1 MAKPK
6 NFTPL
11 PQLQGSQAQASRP
24 DGQVWLSASAGA
36 GKTQVLTGRVLRL
49 LLNDAD
55 PESILCL
62 TFTKAGAAEMADRIH
77 ERLGAWVTLPEK
89 DLRPELFAL
98 GEPHLGNRLADAR
111 QLFAK
116 VLDARGGGLRIQ
128 TIHAFAQTVL
138 AAFPAEA
145 GLTVGFRPIEGREEM
160 QLKRQALGDL
170 VSRAEAE
177 GRMGTI
183 DRLQMLALRIGEDAT
198 RKLLDRCAQAPDA
211 MEALGGGDFGATARR
226 LLSGGI
232 DDIQGW
238 LEAAC
243 SDDVSDTIQLMF
255 VRDANAAWMTKAG
268 TPVKDGE
275 KAAAAI
281 KEWLEADPS
290 ARIGLLGTLRSAW
303 LTGKGEFRKKFPDD
317 VGYESAVEAL
327 DLWAGKMLDKKRALD
342 LAPAVAAALE
352 LGQEYAR
359 VYADTKR
366 AAGVV
371 DFNDMIRATL
381 RLLKEPGIGDWI
393 RYKLDQSIDHIL
405 VDEAQ
410 DTNADQWEIV
420 RALSEEFFAGEGTK
434 PDKTRTVFAVGDFKQ
449 AIFSF
454 QGTDPK
460 EFEKAGAHFRDKIES
475 IGLSFETPS
484 IDQSFRSS
492 QPILDVVDAVM
503 KEVGED
509 ALGLPE
515 PLRPHE
521 AHKDACKHGGFVQLM
536 PPFTKTDEALD
547 TGDSDSESG
556 GDEEGWIAPA
566 ELVWA
571 RELAKMVRDWTT
583 GGLFLEKEGRNAEPG
598 DVMILLRSRSELARL
613 IVSRLY
619 EEKVPVAGVDRLR
632 LDAPIAVQDLMAC
645 IRFVLQPADD
655 LSLASLLVSPLV
667 GWSQAD
673 LFERAH
679 GRKVGLWQHLRATRS
694 EDELFVL
701 RELLAMA
708 DRTTP
713 YAFLEAILSGPIQG
727 RAKMLARLGEEARD
741 PIEELL
747 NAALQFEAA
756 NTPSLQ
762 LFLDWFCRGEV
773 DIKRDAAKKENA
785 VRVMTVHGSKG
796 LQAPIVVLA
805 DATADPSKKPK
816 SGLDW
821 EADEDLG
828 KLPLF
833 RPKKDELFGSLAA
846 SAKVQ
851 DDREDQ
857 EHWRLLYVAMTRA
870 EEHLYIGG
878 ALKPSQVEKGVS
890 EKSWHHKVAVG
901 MAQMDGVHHAEDGT
915 RTLHRPG
922 KPGKPRDAGE
932 AERWSKAIP
941 DWATRPAPEEARPP
955 RPLAPSALGV
965 EDAAA
970 SPPPDPAMRAAA
982 ERGRVLHALFERLPA
997 VRAEDRIAAARQ
1009 WLSTQTVE
1017 EADTLIAAA
1026 MAVIDHPDLAH
1037 VFAPD
1042 ALAEAP
1048 LAGVV
1053 EGQVI
1058 AGTVDRLIV
1067 TDSNVTVVDYKTGR
1081 RVPADEAAVP
1091 DYHKAQMAAY
1101 AAVLEGIFPGR
1112 TVRAALLYTSGPE
1125 LVVLSPETLAAWRPG
1140 HSGP

>member
-77 ERLGAWVTLPEK
+77 ERLGAWVTLPDK
-89 DLRPELFAL
+89 DLRLELFAL

-211 MEALGGGDFGATARR
+211 MEALGSGTAPLVRRWLGIGETDVESHILSCCTDGGFDRAA
-226 LLSGGI
+226 I
-232 DDIQGW
+232 DLIRSMNVAWGTGRAADNILAIDTW
-238 LEAAC
+238 LA
-243 SDDVSDTIQLMF
+243 M
-255 VRDANAAWMTKAG
+255 DAQTRAESLEVLHAAWAK
-268 TPVKDGE
+268 KDGDL
-275 KAAAAI
+275 KRS
-281 KEWLEADPS
+281 KGWFPSDPGYFDVVEPLYAQFS
-290 ARIGLLGTLRSAW
+290 GLIQMRRIAKT
-303 LTGKGEFRKKFPDD
+303 
-317 VGYESAVEAL
+317 AVNII
-327 DLWAGKMLDKKRALD
+327 
-342 LAPAVAAALE
+342 AALE

-460 EFEKAGAHFRDKIES
+460 EFEIAGAHFRDKIES
-475 IGLSFETPS
+475 IGLSFEKPS

-667 GWSQAD
+667 GWSQAE
-673 LFERAH
+673 LFDRAH

-846 SAKVQ
+846 SAKAQ

-915 RTLHRPG
+915 LTLHRPG

-932 AERWSKAIP
+932 AERWTKAIP

-1067 TDSNVTVVDYKTGR
+1067 TDTDVTVVDYKTVR

-1091 DYHKAQMAAY
+1091 NYHKAQMAAY

-1125 LVVLSPETLAAWRPG
+1125 LVVLSPETLAAWQPG

>member
-1 MAKPK
+1 MPK
-6 NFTPL
+6 RRNFSHL
-11 PQLQGSQAQASRP
+11 PVLEGSQANASRP

-36 GKTQVLTGRVLRL
+36 GKTQVLTARVLRL
-49 LLNDAD
+49 LLNGAD
-55 PESILCL
+55 PEAILCL

-77 ERLGAWVTLPEK
+77 ERLGAWVTLPEA
-89 DLRPELFAL
+89 DLRKELFAL
-98 GEPHLGNRLADAR
+98 GEPHLDNRLADAR

-145 GLTVGFRPIEGREEM
+145 DLTVGFRPIEGREEM

-170 VSRAEAE
+170 VSRAEKE
-177 GRMGTI
+177 GRKGTI
-183 DRLQMLALRIGEDAT
+183 DRLQMLALRIGEEAT

-211 MEALGGGDFGATARR
+211 MEALGSGDFDATARR
-226 LLSGGI
+226 LLSGGV

-238 LEAAC
+238 LEANC
-243 SDDVSDTIQLMF
+243 SDKVCDTIQLMF

-268 TPVKDGE
+268 KPRAEGQKHAEVVASWL
-275 KAAAAI
+275 KADASRRMETL
-281 KEWLEADPS
+281 KE
-290 ARIGLLGTLRSAW
+290 LRKVW
-303 LTGKGEFRKKFPDD
+303 LTGDGTYRAAMPDD
-317 VGYESAVEAL
+317 AGYRPAVEAL
-327 DLWAGKMLDKKRALD
+327 DEWIAKLLDMKRALD
-342 LAPAVAAALE
+342 LAPAVGAALE
-352 LGQEYAR
+352 LGQDYAR
-359 VYADTKR
+359 VYDDTKR

-381 RLLKEPGIGDWI
+381 RLLKTDGIGDWI

-410 DTNADQWEIV
+410 DTNAEQWDIV
-420 RALSEEFFAGEGTK
+420 KALSEEFFAGEGTK
-434 PDKTRTVFAVGDFKQ
+434 PDKVRTVFAVGDFKQ

-454 QGTDPK
+454 QGTNPR
-460 EFEKAGAHFRDKIES
+460 EFSGAGDYFRERIEAAEQAFHD
-475 IGLSFETPS
+475 LS

-492 QPILDVVDAVM
+492 QPILDVVDVVM
-503 KEVGED
+503 TEIGEE
-509 ALGLPE
+509 ALGLPDA
-515 PLRPHE
+515 LRPHRS
-521 AHKDACKHGGFVQLM
+521 ARDHSGHVVLLPPVTAQAKDAE
-536 PPFTKTDEALD
+536 DEA
-547 TGDSDSESG
+547 SEE
-556 GDEEGWIAPA
+556 DEGWIAPA

-571 RELAKMVRDWTT
+571 RQLAQRVKHWTS
-583 GGLFLEKEGRNAEPG
+583 GGLFLDKEGRSAEPG

-645 IRFVLQPADD
+645 IRFVLQPEDD
-655 LSLASLLVSPLV
+655 LSLAALLVSPLI
-667 GWSQAD
+667 GWSQD
-673 LFERAH
+673 ELFARAH
-679 GRKVGLWQHLRATRS
+679 GRKVGLWQHLRTTRP
-694 EDELFVL
+694 EDELFIL
-701 RELLAMA
+701 RDMLTMA

-713 YAFLEAILSGPIQG
+713 YAFLEAILSGPIGG
-727 RAKMLARLGEEARD
+727 RARMLARLGEEARD

-747 NAALQFEAA
+747 NAALLFESS

-773 DIKRDAAKKENA
+773 DIKRDASKRENA

-805 DATADPSKKPK
+805 DATADPDFKPK
-816 SGLDW
+816 GQLDW
-821 EADEDLG
+821 AAVDDVT
-828 KLPLF
+828 LPLF
-833 RPKKDELFGSLAA
+833 RPRKDELFGTLAA

-851 DDREDQ
+851 DARERE

-870 EEHLYIGG
+870 EEHLFVGG
-878 ALKPSQVEKGVS
+878 AMKPKQIDKGLS
-890 EKSWHHKVAVG
+890 DQCWHSRVAAG
-901 MAQMDGVHHAEDGT
+901 MLQLGETVTAEDGT
-915 RTLHRPG
+915 LTLSRKG
-922 KPGKPRDAGE
+922 RRKAGGDKDTD
-932 AERWSKAIP
+932 AERWQGPAP

-965 EDAAA
+965 EDAAS
-970 SPPPDPAMRAAA
+970 SPPPDPALRAAA
-982 ERGRVLHALFERLPA
+982 ERGRILHALFERLPA
-997 VRAEDRIAAARQ
+997 VRPEDRVEAAQR
-1009 WLSTQTVE
+1009 WLAAQAV
-1017 EADTLIAAA
+1017 ADADALISAAL
-1026 MAVIDHPDLAH
+1026 AVIDHPDVAH
-1037 VFAPD
+1037 VFASD

-1067 TDSNVTVVDYKTGR
+1067 TAHEVTVVDYKTGR
-1081 RVPADEAAVP
+1081 RVPGDEAALP

-1101 AAVLEGIFPGR
+1101 AAVLAGIFPGR
-1112 TVRAALLYTSGPE
+1112 AVRASLLYTAGPK
-1125 LVVLSPETLAAWRPG
+1125 LITLSPETLANWRPG
-1140 HSGP
+1140 HIRP

>member
-1 MAKPK
+1 MPKPK
-6 NFTPL
+6 DFKPL
-11 PQLQGSQAQASRP
+11 PKMEGSQAKASRP

-49 LLNDAD
+49 LLNDAN

-89 DLRPELFAL
+89 DLRQELFAL

-128 TIHAFAQTVL
+128 TIHAFAHTVL

-170 VSRAEAE
+170 VSRAEKE
-177 GRMGTI
+177 GRLGTI
-183 DRLQMLALRIGEDAT
+183 DRIQMLALRIGEDAT

-211 MEALGGGDFGATARR
+211 MEELGSGDFGATARR

-232 DDIQGW
+232 DDIEGW
-238 LEAAC
+238 LAAAC
-243 SDDVSDTIQLMF
+243 SDAVCDTIQLAF

-275 KAAAAI
+275 KASAI
-281 KEWLEADPS
+281 IKAWLEAD
-290 ARIGLLGTLRSAW
+290 AKGRVERLGTLRLAW
-303 LTGKGEFRKKFPDD
+303 RTTTGGVRKATPPDA
-317 VGYESAVEAL
+317 GYQPATEAL
-327 DLWAGKMLDKKRALD
+327 DVWVSKLLDMKRAMD
-342 LAPAVAAALE
+342 LAPAVAAALD

-381 RLLKEPGIGDWI
+381 RLLEKPGIGDWI

-410 DTNADQWEIV
+410 DTNADQWDIV
-420 RALSEEFFAGEGTK
+420 KALSEEFFAGEGSK
-434 PDKTRTVFAVGDFKQ
+434 ADKVRTVFAVGDFKQ

-460 EFEKAGAHFRDKIES
+460 KFEDAGSYFRKKVES
-475 IGLSFETPS
+475 IDLRFDTPK

-503 KEVGED
+503 AEVGED

-515 PLRPHE
+515 PLRRHE
-521 AHKDACKHGGFVQLM
+521 AHKDACKHGGFVELM
-536 PPFTKTDEALD
+536 PPFTKTDGNPDAV
-547 TGDSDSESG
+547 ESGG

-571 RELAKMVRDWTT
+571 RELAKKVREWTT

-632 LDAPIAVQDLMAC
+632 LDAPIVVQDLMAC
-645 IRFVLQPADD
+645 IRFVLQPEDD
-655 LSLASLLVSPLV
+655 LSLASLLVSPLI
-667 GWSQAD
+667 GWSQAE

-679 GRKVGLWQHLRATRS
+679 GRKVGLWQHLRATRP
-694 EDELFVL
+694 EDELGVL
-701 RELLAMA
+701 RDLLGMA

-713 YAFLEAILSGPIQG
+713 YAFLEAILSGPIGG

-773 DIKRDAAKKENA
+773 DIKRDSSKNANA

-796 LQAPIVVLA
+796 LQAPVVVLA

-821 EADEDLG
+821 EVEDDFK

-846 SAKVQ
+846 SAKTQ
-851 DDREDQ
+851 DEREGQ

-870 EEHLYIGG
+870 EEYLYIGG
-878 ALKPSQVEKGVS
+878 ALKPSQMTSGVS
-890 EKSWHHKVAVG
+890 EKSWHHKVAAG
-901 MAQMDGVHHAEDGT
+901 MLQMEGVSHAEDGT
-915 RTLHRPG
+915 LTLHRSG
-922 KPGKPRDAGE
+922 KPAKPSDKDA
-932 AERWSKAIP
+932 AERWTDPIP
-941 DWATRPAPEEARPP
+941 DWANRPAPEEARPP

-965 EDAAA
+965 EDVAA

-982 ERGRVLHALFERLPA
+982 ERGRILHALFERLPA
-997 VRAEDRIAAARQ
+997 VRPDDRVVAAKG
-1009 WLSTQTVE
+1009 WLSAQAVE
-1017 EADTLIAAA
+1017 DVDRLIADAL
-1026 MAVIDHPDLAH
+1026 AVIDHPELAN

-1053 EGQVI
+1053 NGQVI
-1058 AGTVDRLIV
+1058 TGTVDRLIV
-1067 TDSNVTVVDYKTGR
+1067 TEDQVTVVDYKTGR
-1081 RVPADEAAVP
+1081 RVPADETTVP

-1112 TVRAALLYTSGPE
+1112 AVQAALLYTAGPK
-1125 LVVLSPETLAAWRPG
+1125 LITLSASTLTTWRPG
-1140 HSGP
+1140 NIAP

>member
-11 PQLQGSQAQASRP
+11 PQLQGSQAKASRP

-49 LLNDAD
+49 LLNGAD
-55 PESILCL
+55 PEAILCL

-77 ERLGAWVTLPEK
+77 ERLGAWVTLPDA
-89 DLRPELFAL
+89 DLRKELFKL
-98 GEPHLGNRLADAR
+98 DEPHMDNRLADAR

-145 GLTVGFRPIEGREEM
+145 GLTVGFRPVEGREEM
-160 QLKRQALGDL
+160 QLKRQALGEL
-170 VSRAEAE
+170 VSRAERE

-183 DRLQMLALRIGEDAT
+183 DRLQMLALRIGEDPT
-198 RKLLDRCAQAPDA
+198 RKLLDRCAQSSEA
-211 MEALGGGDFGATARR
+211 MEALGSGDFGSLARR

-238 LEAAC
+238 LEANCA
-243 SDDVSDTIQLMF
+243 DDLCDTIQLTF
-255 VRDANAAWMTKAG
+255 VRDANAAWMTKTG
-268 TPVKDGE
+268 TPRADGVKSSGIITDWL
-275 KAAAAI
+275 KADAPGRVDRLA
-281 KEWLEADPS
+281 
-290 ARIGLLGTLRSAW
+290 TLRLAW
-303 LTGKGEFRKKFPDD
+303 RTGSGDFRKATPDD
-317 VGYESAVEAL
+317 VGYQSAIEAL
-327 DLWAGKMLDKKRALD
+327 DAWVAKLLDMKRALD

-381 RLLKEPGIGDWI
+381 KLLKEHGIGDWI
-393 RYKLDQSIDHIL
+393 RFKLDQSIDHIL

-410 DTNADQWEIV
+410 DTNAEQWDIV
-420 RALSEEFFAGEGTK
+420 KALSEEFFAGEGTK
-434 PDKTRTVFAVGDFKQ
+434 PDKVRTVFAVGDFKQ
-449 AIFSF
+449 AIFGF
-454 QGTDPK
+454 QGTNP
-460 EFEKAGAHFRDKIES
+460 EKFAAAGKDFRDYVEAVEQDFHE
-475 IGLSFETPS
+475 LT
-484 IDQSFRSS
+484 IDESFRSS
-492 QPILDVVDAVM
+492 QPILNVVDAVM
-503 KEVGED
+503 TDIGE
-509 ALGLPE
+509 AELGLPDA
-515 PLRPHE
+515 LR
-521 AHKDACKHGGFVQLM
+521 AHKSARDHSGYVELI
-536 PPFTKTDEALD
+536 PPMRPDIADDLADDEA
-547 TGDSDSESG
+547 SA
-556 GDEEGWIAPA
+556 EEDWLAPA
-566 ELVWA
+566 ELKWA
-571 RELAKMVRDWTT
+571 EALAKKVKHWTS
-583 GGLFLEKEGRNAEPG
+583 GGQKLDKEGRDAEPG

-645 IRFVLQPADD
+645 IRFVLQPEDD

-667 GWSQAD
+667 GLAQEE
-673 LFERAH
+673 LFQWAH
-679 GRKVGLWQHLRATRS
+679 GRKVGLWQHLRAKREES
-694 EDELFVL
+694 ELFVL

-713 YAFLEAILSGPIQG
+713 YAFLEAILSGPIHG

-747 NAALQFEAA
+747 NAALQFEST

-773 DIKRDAAKKENA
+773 DIKRDSSKRENA

-805 DATADPSKKPK
+805 DATSDPDFKK
-816 SGLDW
+816 SGDLDW
-821 EADEDLG
+821 VVEDDF

-833 RPKKDELFGSLAA
+833 RPKKDERFGSLAA
-846 SAKVQ
+846 SAEVQ
-851 DDREDQ
+851 DKRERQ

-870 EEHLYIGG
+870 EERLYIGG
-878 ALKPSQVEKGVS
+878 ALKPSQAKEDKVLSEQTWHKRVE
-890 EKSWHHKVAVG
+890 AG
-901 MAQMDGVHHAEDGT
+901 MRALPETAEAEDGT
-915 RTLHRPG
+915 LTLYG
-922 KPGKPRDAGE
+922 KGTPKAAEKKTE
-932 AERWSKAIP
+932 AERWDGP
-941 DWATRPAPEEARPP
+941 LPVWATRAAPEEARPP

-965 EDAAA
+965 TDAAA

-982 ERGRVLHALFERLPA
+982 ERGRILHALFERLPA
-997 VRAEDRIAAARQ
+997 VRPEDRVAAAKR
-1009 WLSTQTVE
+1009 WLSTHALDDVD
-1017 EADTLIAAA
+1017 ALIADAL
-1026 MAVIDHPDLAH
+1026 AVIDQPELAY

-1053 EGQVI
+1053 DGQVI

-1067 TDSNVTVVDYKTGR
+1067 TDTHVTVVDYKTGR
-1081 RVPADEAAVP
+1081 RVPTDEAAVP

-1101 AAVLEGIFPGR
+1101 TAVLEGIFPGR
-1112 TVRAALLYTSGPE
+1112 AVCAALLYTAGPK
-1125 LVVLSPETLAAWRPG
+1125 LITLSAETLAAWRPG
-1140 HSGP
+1140 HIAA